1 MAKNLLSAPR
11 TRSDFEREERAQLS
25 PFAVPPEGTAGR
37 AHREP
42 GHAFRSEIQRD
53 RARIIHCS
61 AFRRLDGKTQVFL
74 NGTGD
79 HYRTRLTHTIEV
91 ASISRTIA
99 RALRLNEDL
108 AEAIALAHDL
118 GHPPCGHTGEE
129 ELDRLMKKHG
139 GFDHNAQSLRIVE
152 VIEEKYP
159 MRPGLNLTWDV
170 REGIQKHAGGYV
182 HPTQGNRHPS
192 PSLEAQVA
200 DLADEITYSSH
211 DLDDGLDA
219 GLLQPE
225 KLEAVP
231 LWMRAVR
238 RARGEYAKTD
248 PGRHRGFVIRCL
260 VSELVEDLVRQTASN
275 LARSKASSLED
286 IRNHP
291 SRLAAF
297 SPPIRRELTALR
309 KFLFKN
315 LYHHPEIA
323 GANRQAARMISE
335 LFRWLAANPSKLGR
349 KARSRIRK
357 DGLERSI
364 CDYISGMTDRYLA
377 LQHRELVVGRIAH
390 GRVVAA
396 L

>member
-1 MAKNLLSAPR
+1 LKT
-11 TRSDFEREERAQLS
+11 TRSSQEFDREETSRLS
-25 PFAVPPEGTAGR
+25 PCAIPGGGSAGR
-37 AHREP
+37 ERREP

-129 ELDRLMKKHG
+129 ELDLLLKNHG

-152 VIEEKYP
+152 ILEEKYP
-159 MRPGLNLTWDV
+159 GHHGLNLTWDV
-170 REGIQKHAGGYV
+170 REGIQKHAGGYT
-182 HPTQGNRHPS
+182 HPSMGIHPS

-200 DLADEITYSSH
+200 DLADEIAYSSH

-219 GLLQPE
+219 GFL
-225 KLEAVP
+225 KTDALESVA
-231 LWMRAVR
+231 LWKRALD
-238 RARGEYAKTD
+238 RARSEHPRID
-248 PGRHRGFVIRCL
+248 PDCHKGFVIRCL
-260 VSELVEDLVRQTASN
+260 VTLLVEDLVRQTSAN
-275 LARSKASSLED
+275 LDKSGISTFGE

-291 SRLAAF
+291 TRLAAF
-297 SPPIRRELTALR
+297 NTVIRRELSALR

-315 LYHHPEIA
+315 LYHHPDVA
-323 GANRQAARMISE
+323 GVNRQAARMIAD
-335 LFRWLAANPSKLGR
+335 LFHHLVKNPSQLGR
-349 KARSRIRK
+349 KASARVRR

-364 CDYISGMTDRYLA
+364 GDYLSGMTDRYLA
-377 LQHRELVVGRIAH
+377 LQHRELIR
-390 GRVVAA
+390 
-396 L
+396 

>member
-1 MAKNLLSAPR
+1 MHRKKTAPKAIAAAAR
-11 TRSDFEREERAQLS
+11 TSSDFEREERAQLS

-37 AHREP
+37 VHREP

-129 ELDRLMKKHG
+129 ELDRLLKDHG
-139 GFDHNAQSLRIVE
+139 GFDHNEQSLRIVE

-159 MRPGLNLTWDV
+159 MRAGLNLTWDV
-170 REGIQKHAGGYV
+170 REGIQKHADGYV
-182 HPTQGNRHPS
+182 HPIAGRHPS

-219 GLLQPE
+219 GLLHPSA
-225 KLEAVP
+225 LEAVP
-231 LWMRAVR
+231 LWMRAVS
-238 RARGEYAKTD
+238 RARGEYAKID
-248 PGRHRGFVIRCL
+248 PGKHRGFVIRCL
-260 VSELVEDLVRQTASN
+260 VSELVEDLIGQTASN
-275 LARSKASSLED
+275 LARSKAASLDD

-291 SRLAAF
+291 VRLAAF
-297 SPPIRRELTALR
+297 SPQIRKELAALR
-309 KFLFKN
+309 KFLFKH
-315 LYHHPEIA
+315 LYHHPDVA
-323 GANRQAARMISE
+323 GANRRAARMISE
-335 LFRWLAANPSKLGR
+335 LFHTLAANPSKLGR
-349 KARSRIRK
+349 KATSRIKRY
-357 DGLERSI
+357 GMERSL

-377 LQHRELVVGRIAH
+377 LQHRELVATKPRGRA
-390 GRVVAA
+390 
-396 L
+396 

>member
-1 MAKNLLSAPR
+1 MAKNLSSATR

-129 ELDRLMKKHG
+129 ELDRLMKNHG

-377 LQHRELVVGRIAH
+377 LQHRELG
-390 GRVVAA
+390 

>member
-1 MAKNLLSAPR
+1 MEKRMVKNLSSAPR

-74 NGTGD
+74 NGTGA

-129 ELDRLMKKHG
+129 ELDRLMKSHG
-139 GFDHNAQSLRIVE
+139 GFDHNEQSLRIVE

-159 MRPGLNLTWDV
+159 MRTGLNLTWDV
-170 REGIQKHAGGYV
+170 REGIQKHAGGYI
-182 HPTQGNRHPS
+182 HPTSGNRHPS

-238 RARGEYAKTD
+238 RARGEYATTD
-248 PGRHRGFVIRCL
+248 PARHRGFVIRCL
-260 VSELVEDLVRQTASN
+260 VSELVEDLVRQTATN
-275 LARSKASSLED
+275 LARSKPSTLED

-297 SPPIRRELTALR
+297 SPPIRKELTALR
-309 KFLFKN
+309 KYLFKN
-315 LYHHPEIA
+315 LYHHPEVA
-323 GANRQAARMISE
+323 GANRKAARMISE
-335 LFRWLAANPSKLGR
+335 LFHTLSANPARLGR

-377 LQHRELVVGRIAH
+377 LQHRELVDSKTRD
-390 GRVVAA
+390 
-396 L
+396 

>member
-1 MAKNLLSAPR
+1 MATNIPSAPR

-129 ELDRLMKKHG
+129 ELDRLMRNHG

-159 MRPGLNLTWDV
+159 MRAGLNLTWDV

-182 HPTQGNRHPS
+182 HPVRKNRHPS

-200 DLADEITYSSH
+200 DLADEIAYSSH

-219 GLLQPE
+219 TLLLPE

-231 LWMRAVR
+231 LWMRALR

-315 LYHHPEIA
+315 LYHHPEVA

-335 LFRWLAANPSKLGR
+335 LFHRLASNPSKLGR

-377 LQHRELVVGRIAH
+377 IQHRELMQSKTRN
-390 GRVVAA
+390 
-396 L
+396 